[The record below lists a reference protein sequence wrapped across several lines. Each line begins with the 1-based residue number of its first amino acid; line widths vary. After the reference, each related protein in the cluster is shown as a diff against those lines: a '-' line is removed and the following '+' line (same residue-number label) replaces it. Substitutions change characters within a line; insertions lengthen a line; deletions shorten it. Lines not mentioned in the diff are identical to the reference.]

1 MKECIGILLGQGDP
15 LVGSARAAIGVRWAL
30 LFPFIAAVII
40 GVFLIAF
47 PSTLALGPFL
57 VTMATFSLAA
67 YALTFMPLSYASLRI
82 FIYPAS
88 IIAGIVLFWLLRD
101 ASRGHEV
108 IYYVTVSQLI
118 LWGYTLVRTDFCTVL
133 IACLTLSFIAL
144 LIAQMPP
151 HLPTG
156 TDLVGI
162 TLLIAVNLLGFYII
176 HSTRRLTGL
185 VHSLSHKA
193 NTDEVTGVAN
203 RHYITEL
210 MQRECIRAKRAKRP
224 FSLLLIDIDHFKGI
238 NDHYGHPAGDA
249 VLRTLTNC
257 IKRTIRGCDI
267 CGRYG
272 GDEFA
277 VLLTDSPPAGAR
289 LTAQRIVTAITES
302 TTMDHGRRIDFNIS
316 IGIAS
321 CQLTQDHSLDALIR
335 AADEALYQAKQ
346 EGRNRIH
353 SAHDGE
359 RETPAASPPV
369 IPATKGTEPD

>member
-1 MKECIGILLGQGDP
+1 MKECIGILRRKGDG
-15 LVGSARAAIGVRWAL
+15 LAGSAKVNVGVRWAL

-40 GVFLIAF
+40 GIFLAAF
-47 PSTLALGPFL
+47 PSTLELGPFL
-57 VTMATFSLAA
+57 LAMAAFSLAA
-67 YALTFMPLSYASLRI
+67 YAASFAPLSYARLRI

-88 IIAGIVLFWLLRD
+88 IIAGVFLFWLLRD
-101 ASRGHEV
+101 ASRGYEV
-108 IYYVTVSQLI
+108 IYYLTVSQLI
-118 LWGYTLVRTDFCTVL
+118 LWGYTLVRTDFCALL
-133 IACLTLSFIAL
+133 ITCLTLSFLAL

-162 TLLIAVNLLGFYII
+162 TLLFAVNLLGFYII

-210 MQRECIRAKRAKRP
+210 MQRECIRAKRAGRP

-257 IKRTIRGCDI
+257 IKRTIRGGDI

-277 VLLTDSPPAGAR
+277 VLLTDSPTTGAR
-289 LTAQRIVTAITES
+289 LTAQRIIGAIAES

-321 CQLTQDHSLDALIR
+321 CQFAQDHSLDALVR
-335 AADEALYQAKQ
+335 AADEALYHAKQ

-359 RETPAASPPV
+359 RETLVASPSLMQ
-369 IPATKGTEPD
+369 AARQAELD